1 MPERIYSP
9 PSVDV
14 VTRSRPIRAKA
25 VLTVVAAAFAAA
37 ALAVAY
43 LGQYAAILEL
53 NYEIAREK
61 RELDKIHQERVNL
74 KTDLYRRR
82 SLAEV
87 DGFARREL
95 GMHAPRAGQIVIVEE
110 TP

>member
-1 MPERIYSP
+1 MIRDRIYSP

-14 VTRSRPIRAKA
+14 ASRPRPRARL
-25 VLTVVAAAFAAA
+25 VLTAVAAAFAAA

-74 KTDLYRRR
+74 KTDLYHRR

-87 DGFARREL
+87 DGLARREL